1 MHCQELITVSF
12 CRLSSQAQHL
22 CIYWFAQLDEVLQLS
37 RLRLHQLRLESLVPT
52 EDLGFSSKSMELIL
66 WFIDMSRLGDNR
78 HSDQQSS
85 TQFQRSLQRFRLDL
99 SPCTRTFYQVFSNL
113 FLR

>member
-1 MHCQELITVSF
+1 MHCRELVTISF
-12 CRLSSQAQHL
+12 CRLSSLVQHL
-22 CIYWFAQLDEVLQLS
+22 CTYWFAQLDEAVQPS
-37 RLRLHQLRLESLVPT
+37 RLRLHQLKLESLVPT

-66 WFIDMSRLGDNR
+66 WFINKSKLDDNR

-85 TQFQRSLQRFRLDL
+85 IQFQRNLQRFRLDL
-99 SPCTRTFYQVFSNL
+99 SPCTRTFFQVVSNL